1 MKNVYVKYG
10 LVALGFLGMS
20 YGSYVIWQKLFYQ
33 SIYVKS
39 VTVAEASQIMQN
51 VK

>member
-1 MKNVYVKYG
+1 MKNVYLKYG

-20 YGSYVIWQKLFYQ
+20 YGAYYIWDKVIYQ
-33 SIYVKS
+33 TIYMKS